1 MTSKYLPFPIR
12 LLFGILIFLCPV
24 KYFDVIPI
32 DSYGPGFFRVE
43 GKILKS
49 GIVCFR
55 SGVSSWTGYKDFNI
69 LEELQCKID
78 VLFVG
83 TGNGICQVPESF
95 RNRLQEIGLA
105 LEIMSTPSAC
115 RTYNVLL
122 SEGRRIAIAAM
133 PIEGR

>member
-1 MTSKYLPFPIR
+1 MHVNE
-12 LLFGILIFLCPV
+12 V
-24 KYFDVIPI
+24 KFFDVIPI

-43 GKILKS
+43 GKVLKS
-49 GIVCFR
+49 GIVCSG
-55 SGVSSWTGYKDFNI
+55 SGVFLWEGYQDFSS
-69 LEELQCKID
+69 LENLRNKID
-78 VLFVG
+78 VIFIG
-83 TGNGICQVPESF
+83 TGNEINQIPEYFSKSIE
-95 RNRLQEIGLA
+95 NIGLA